1 MAKRY
6 VDVSLLPILVSSI
19 TSLVDGNMP
28 KEADVGEWGSVD
40 ASEDTDEY
48 TSYLEEA
55 SAVEAISEYKARS
68 YEELRL
74 ESGSSVLDAGCGIG
88 DDARELAKLVGS
100 DGTVVGIDNS
110 ETMIGTARERAADA
124 PSVSFE
130 VGEVTALDFEA
141 DSFDAARADRVF
153 QHLDDPAAALAE
165 LLRVTR
171 PGGRIGLS
179 DPDFESLRID
189 APGMDAPDDLLE
201 PEHGPSR
208 NPDQG
213 RRLYRLAVDGGL
225 ADITIDPVLFVS
237 TDFEFVWQMA
247 SLDDW
252 TANMVAAGVIA
263 GTERDD
269 WVGRL
274 EDASEAG
281 RFFAMTPFI
290 TVTGTAPD
298 SV

>member
-1 MAKRY
+1 
-6 VDVSLLPILVSSI
+6 
-19 TSLVDGNMP
+19 MP
-28 KEADVGEWGSVD
+28 EEADTGEWGNVD
-40 ASEDTDEY
+40 ASEDANEY
-48 TSYLEEA
+48 TSYLEQA
-55 SAVEAISEYKARS
+55 SAVEAIAAYKARS

-74 ESGSSVLDAGCGIG
+74 EPGSSVLDAGCGIG
-88 DDARELAKLVGS
+88 DDARELAELVGP

-110 ETMIGTARERAADA
+110 ETMIGTARERTVDA

-130 VGEVTALDFEA
+130 VGNVTALDFGDDA
-141 DSFDAARADRVF
+141 FDAARADRVL

-189 APGMDAPDDLLE
+189 APGMDAPADLLE
-201 PEHGPSR
+201 PEYGPSR

-225 ADITIDPVLFVS
+225 TDITIDPVLFVS
-237 TDFEFVWQMA
+237 TEFEFVRQMGTI
-247 SLDDW
+247 DDW
-252 TANMVAAGVIA
+252 TANMVAAGVISS
-263 GTERDD
+263 TERDE
-269 WVGRL
+269 WAGRL

-281 RFFAMTPFI
+281 RFFAMAPFI
-290 TVTGTAPD
+290 TVTGTVPD